1 MIRKRLDKYGL
12 FGSVSR
18 RNHLLFQKNSTTQV
32 CKIASEQIT
41 KPLEIFPLET
51 LELTK
56 GVLSFYCDC
65 KS

>member
-18 RNHLLFQKNSTTQV
+18 RKLLLFQKNMAVQLKFAKLHLE
-32 CKIASEQIT
+32 KI
-41 KPLEIFPLET
+41 PLET
-51 LELTK
+51 LKLTE